1 MKMKH
6 SVFKNTACDRSKSA
20 NVEGGQL
27 APTRKAC
34 NNGILTADR
43 VIFAKWLTKMKNIAF
58 KKWPVP
64 AVKVP
69 MSRVSRFR
77 KKACTVRKR
86 KNRSEM
92 TDPLKMLQ
100 IHWDL

>member
-1 MKMKH
+1 MKVVH
-6 SVFKNTACDRSKSA
+6 AALKNMACDRSKNA
-20 NVEGGQL
+20 NAEGGQF

-34 NNGILTADR
+34 KNGILTADR

-77 KKACTVRKR
+77 KNAAIFRK
-86 KNRSEM
+86 
-92 TDPLKMLQ
+92 L
-100 IHWDL
+100 

>member
-1 MKMKH
+1 MKVVH
-6 SVFKNTACDRSKSA
+6 AALKNMACDRSKSA
-20 NVEGGQL
+20 DAEGGQF

-34 NNGILTADR
+34 NNGIFTADR
-43 VIFAKWLTKMKNIAF
+43 IKFAKWLTKMKNIAF

-77 KKACTVRKR
+77 EDVSRFRK
-86 KNRSEM
+86 
-92 TDPLKMLQ
+92 L
-100 IHWDL
+100 